1 MLGALLKLMNSNIKF
16 LFIVLAGLVFSA
28 HAEEVPFE
36 KIVVNKVKSGGY
48 VESWKLYKN
57 PDERLS
63 PIGRVLFDSESLSLN
78 MKISCRT
85 CHIDKF
91 GSADGIP
98 SAAALG
104 GIGDSSKRL
113 LSGAKQLPRNTLP
126 LWGRG
131 AVGFETFFWDGRVN
145 FLEGKN
151 GTQFGSAVPSNDA
164 FIVAAHLPV
173 IEIREM
179 LDEDEFVRKHKLES
193 VEKSK
198 LVYKAIAQNVVKNEP
213 EQARKLSK
221 ELNKKLE
228 QLDYV
233 DVARAIVAFMR
244 DEFRI
249 KPTKL
254 ERFVAG
260 KEKFSKQEISG
271 ALIFYGKG
279 GCISCHSGGHF
290 SNFSFQTIPF
300 PQLGFGKN
308 GFGVDYGRYNATFNP
323 RDMYK
328 FRVPPLYNVE
338 KTAPYG
344 HAGSVR
350 TLDEAVVAHFD
361 PLRLVNTVKMDG
373 FERHEFFKRL
383 SLSDSPG
390 RVAYLSDEEVKD
402 VVSFLKTL
410 SF

>member
-1 MLGALLKLMNSNIKF
+1 MGLKL
-16 LFIVLAGLVFSA
+16 
-28 HAEEVPFE
+28 
-36 KIVVNKVKSGGY
+36 
-48 VESWKLYKN
+48 
-57 PDERLS
+57 
-63 PIGRVLFDSESLSLN
+63 
-78 MKISCRT
+78 
-85 CHIDKF
+85 
-91 GSADGIP
+91 
-98 SAAALG
+98 
-104 GIGDSSKRL
+104 
-113 LSGAKQLPRNTLP
+113 
-126 LWGRG
+126 
-131 AVGFETFFWDGRVN
+131 FFWDGRVN
-145 FLEGKN
+145 FIEGKN
-151 GTQFGSAVPSNDA
+151 GTQFGSQAPSKDA

-179 LDEDEFVRKHKLES
+179 LDEDDFVRKHKLES

-198 LVYKAIAQNVVKNEP
+198 VVYRAIAQNVVKKEP
-213 EQARKLSK
+213 EQAQKLAK
-221 ELNKKLE
+221 ELNKNIE
-228 QLDYV
+228 NLDYV
-233 DVARAIVAFMR
+233 DFARALVAFMR

-254 ERFVAG
+254 EKFVSG
-260 KEKFSKQEISG
+260 KEKFSKQEILG

-290 SNFSFQTIPF
+290 SNFTFQTIPF

-344 HAGSVR
+344 HDGSVR
-350 TLDEAVVAHFD
+350 TLEDAVTAHFD
-361 PLRLVNTVKMDG
+361 PLKLVNVTKMNG

-390 RVAYLSDEEVKD
+390 KVSYLSDEEVKN

>member
-1 MLGALLKLMNSNIKF
+1 MNSNIKY
-16 LFIVLAGLVFSA
+16 LFSVFACATFFA
-28 HAEEVPFE
+28 HAGEVAFE
-36 KIVVNKVKSGGY
+36 KVVVNQVKAGGF

-63 PIGRVLFDSESLSLN
+63 PIGRVLFDSEALSLN

-104 GIGDSSKRL
+104 GVGDSSKRL
-113 LSGAKQLPRNTLP
+113 LSGAKQLPRNTLA

-145 FLEGKN
+145 FIEGKN
-151 GTQFGSAVPSNDA
+151 GTQFGSQAPSKDA

-179 LDEDEFVRKHKLES
+179 LDEDDFVRKHKLES

-198 LVYKAIAQNVVKNEP
+198 VVYRAIAQNVVKKEP
-213 EQARKLSK
+213 EQAQKLAK
-221 ELNKKLE
+221 ELNKNIE
-228 QLDYV
+228 NLDYV
-233 DVARAIVAFMR
+233 DFARALVAFMR

-254 ERFVAG
+254 EKFVSG
-260 KEKFSKQEISG
+260 KEKFSKQEILG

-290 SNFSFQTIPF
+290 SNFTFQTIPF

-344 HAGSVR
+344 HDGSVR
-350 TLDEAVVAHFD
+350 TLEDAVTAHFD
-361 PLRLVNTVKMDG
+361 PLKLVNVTKMNG

-390 RVAYLSDEEVKD
+390 KVSYLSDEEVKN